1 MSNPRLAH
9 SMAAINNL
17 LLGLLSPQG
26 WPTLPEARRY
36 YKAHPEQALRLVLRA
51 PT

>member
-1 MSNPRLAH
+1 MGNPSLAH

-17 LLGLLSPQG
+17 LLGLLSRQR
-26 WPTLPEARRY
+26 WRTLPEARRY
-36 YKAHPEQALRLVLRA
+36 YNAHPEQALRLVLRA